1 MLLRI
6 FRKTDPFVIFLIVA
20 AVVLLWLKPLLN
32 PGIPAASL
40 HDTSPMP
47 LYALLKTFAADSH
60 IAGTAAVM
68 AMLLLMA
75 YLLVSFNTSVI
86 FIEERTFLPAVI
98 YILLV
103 SFFNE
108 YQTLNP
114 VLPASIFLI
123 AAIRKIMNTYRIQG
137 IAYDIFDAG
146 FLISAGSLFYANF
159 IVFGILLIA
168 GILLLRSAGIRELL
182 LGLIGMVTP
191 WSLITAYYYVSGKE
205 PFEALA
211 LLSTN
216 LQADM
221 PDHGLKMYEM
231 AAIVFMTFLV
241 LISILHL
248 LSIINTRKIR
258 SRKTFF
264 LLLSALVISVVM
276 FIVSPSASYEM
287 VWLAGIPESYFLAH
301 FFLFLRRKIV
311 SEILFTIFFLT
322 VVLMNILN

>member
-20 AVVLLWLKPLLN
+20 AVILLWLKPLLN

-47 LYALLKTFAADSH
+47 LYALLKTITGTSH

-75 YLLVSFNTSVI
+75 YMLVSFNTSVI

-114 VLPASIFLI
+114 VLPASLFLI
-123 AAIRKIMNTYRIQG
+123 VALRKIMNTHRVQG
-137 IAYDIFDAG
+137 IAYDLFDAG

-191 WSLITAYYYVSGKE
+191 WALITAFYYVSGKK

-211 LLSTN
+211 LLSIN
-216 LQADM
+216 MQADM
-221 PDHGLKMYEM
+221 PDHDPKMLET
-231 AAIVFMTFLV
+231 AAIIFMTLV
-241 LISILHL
+241 VGISILHL
-248 LSIINTRKIR
+248 LSVINTRKIR

-264 LLLSALVISVVM
+264 LLLCVLLISVTL
-276 FIVSPSASYEM
+276 FLASPSVSYDM
-287 VWLAGIPESYFLAH
+287 VWIAGIPESYFLSH
-301 FFLFLRRKIV
+301 YFLFLRRKIV
-311 SEILFTIFFLT
+311 SEVIFTLLFLT
-322 VVLMNILN
+322 VVMMNILN

>member
-1 MLLRI
+1 MLLRF

-20 AVVLLWLKPLLN
+20 AVILLWLKPLLN
-32 PGIPAASL
+32 PGIPAASV

-47 LYALLKTFAADSH
+47 LYALLKTITGNSH

-114 VLPASIFLI
+114 VLPASLFLI
-123 AAIRKIMNTYRIQG
+123 AALRKIMNTHRVQG
-137 IAYDIFDAG
+137 IAYDLFDAG

-191 WSLITAYYYVSGKE
+191 WALITAYYYVSGKE
-205 PFEALA
+205 TFEALS
-211 LLSTN
+211 LLSIN
-216 LQADM
+216 MQADM
-221 PDHGLKMYEM
+221 PDHDPKMFET
-231 AAIVFMTFLV
+231 AAIIFMTLV
-241 LISILHL
+241 VVISILHL
-248 LSIINTRKIR
+248 LSVINTRKIR

-264 LLLSALVISVVM
+264 LLLCVLLISVTM
-276 FIVSPSASYEM
+276 FLVSPSVSYEM
-287 VWLAGIPESYFLAH
+287 VWIAGIPESYFLSH
-301 FFLFLRRKIV
+301 YFLFLRRKIV
-311 SEILFTIFFLT
+311 SEIIFTVLFLT
-322 VVLMNILN
+322 VVMMNILN